1 MALPYGG
8 SVKILLSLILGKAAR
23 RLAKLCLELDH
34 EIERS
39 GPAAGARWL
48 LSHFV
53 SGYEFHGTEIIPETG
68 PLVIAA
74 NHPSSY
80 DALVISA
87 CIARPDY
94 RIIIGDIPP
103 YHYLPHVC
111 QHAIFSPPAKDTFG
125 RMRTIQEVI
134 KHLKRGGAVLIFP
147 RGDVEPDPA
156 FMPDPDREFDRWSRS
171 LEIFLQRVPQTRV
184 LVTIVGG
191 VISPVT
197 LRHPLTW
204 FRRSQ
209 KDRQRLAYIYQII
222 RQVVSRKELFG
233 LKPQVTFG
241 EIVSHT
247 NGQNVVTE
255 IEQAARRT
263 LRKHMAQINPPLLQE
278 TLIAK
283 NCLPDV

>member
-1 MALPYGG
+1 
-8 SVKILLSLILGKAAR
+8 
-23 RLAKLCLELDH
+23 
-34 EIERS
+34 
-39 GPAAGARWL
+39 
-48 LSHFV
+48 
-53 SGYEFHGTEIIPETG
+53 
-68 PLVIAA
+68 
-74 NHPSSY
+74 
-80 DALVISA
+80 
-87 CIARPDY
+87 
-94 RIIIGDIPP
+94 
-103 YHYLPHVC
+103 
-111 QHAIFSPPAKDTFG
+111 
-125 RMRTIQEVI
+125 
-134 KHLKRGGAVLIFP
+134 
-147 RGDVEPDPA
+147 
-156 FMPDPDREFDRWSRS
+156 MPDPDREFDRWSRS